1 MGCCC
6 CLIWGLYTDR
16 KNWWLFI
23 WFYKKNDL
31 SAIWSWNV
39 ANKRR
44 KRKNNRHHHHHHKH
58 LFSDF
63 LKILWKKVGFFDIK
77 IFSSESIRTIFYHRP
92 GQVPVLSTT
101 TERFSSFFFKSKV
114 YGKSKPREK
123 KTTKNQ
129 CFQIS
134 NHTHT
139 HTKPL
144 TDGDVKKKIM
154 TSKINLQKK
163 EKKID
168 QPPIH
173 IYYYYTNLHIWYVDV
188 IIIIIIIFFSR
199 EKNKKKSR
207 SVFLF
212 TIIFLFGKIGYLSSF
227 IIILST
233 TATTTKKGFFCGHI
247 CHSLEG

>member
-63 LKILWKKVGFFDIK
+63 LKILWKKSRIFRYKKF
-77 IFSSESIRTIFYHRP
+77 FSSESIRTIFYHRP

-101 TERFSSFFFKSKV
+101 TERFSSFF
-114 YGKSKPREK
+114 
-123 KTTKNQ
+123 
-129 CFQIS
+129 
-134 NHTHT
+134 
-139 HTKPL
+139 L
-144 TDGDVKKKIM
+144 
-154 TSKINLQKK
+154 NLVG
-163 EKKID
+163 I
-168 QPPIH
+168 
-173 IYYYYTNLHIWYVDV
+173 V
-188 IIIIIIIFFSR
+188 
-199 EKNKKKSR
+199 
-207 SVFLF
+207 
-212 TIIFLFGKIGYLSSF
+212 
-227 IIILST
+227 
-233 TATTTKKGFFCGHI
+233 FFCKQI
-247 CHSLEG
+247 FVYIQI